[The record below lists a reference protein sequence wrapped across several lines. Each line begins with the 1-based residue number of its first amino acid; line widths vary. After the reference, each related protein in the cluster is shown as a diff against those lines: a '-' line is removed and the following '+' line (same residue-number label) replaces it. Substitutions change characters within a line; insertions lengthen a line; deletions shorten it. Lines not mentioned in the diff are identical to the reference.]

1 MKTEETTL
9 DHLTNPG
16 AANDFFKRRAMGA
29 FVIDASFHVEN
40 ALWLMEMSRLVYRHE
55 APEANPHNPPR
66 SQFLADNGFQQVKF
80 FDDQSTSTE
89 AFLVRRNDFAV
100 LAFRG
105 TERVPKDII
114 TDILLHTGGSD
125 IHHGFEVAF
134 NSVWPQIEP
143 LLNALDCPVYYTG
156 HSLGAALATIA
167 ASKKAPMATYTFGS
181 PRVGKKKF
189 TDSLQG
195 ANIYR
200 VVDDVDEVTAVPPQA
215 FGFVH
220 VGTLHQ
226 LKEVPPPPPLLRD
239 TWKHLADH
247 APVNYVD
254 RL

>member
-1 MKTEETTL
+1 MRTEDTTL

-16 AANDFFKRRAMGA
+16 AATDFFTRRPMPN
-29 FVIDASFHVEN
+29 FVIDEKFHVEN

-55 APEANPHNPPR
+55 APEANPHTPPR
-66 SQFLADNGFQQVKF
+66 SQFLANVGFRQVKF
-80 FDDQSTSTE
+80 FEDRETSTE
-89 AFLVRRNDFAV
+89 AFLVRRDEFAV

-105 TERVPKDII
+105 TERVPKDVI
-114 TDILLHTGGSD
+114 TDILFNVGKD
-125 IHHGFEVAF
+125 EIHHGFEVAF
-134 NSVWPQIEP
+134 KSVWDEIEP
-143 LLNALDCPVYYTG
+143 QLNALDCPVYYTG

-167 ASKKAPMATYTFGS
+167 AFKRAPKATYTFGS

-189 TDSLQG
+189 ADALHN
-195 ANIYR
+195 ADIYR
-200 VVDDVDEVTAVPPQA
+200 IVDDLDEVTMVPPQA

-220 VGTLHQ
+220 VGALHK
-226 LKEVPPPPPLLRD
+226 LKEVPPPPLVVRE